1 MAAYLDI
8 IILLVV
14 VVLVFS
20 KLKSLLGTRPDNF
33 EQRKISDENAAKI
46 FDMIVK
52 EAEKNAAAEARN
64 MEKEEVQV
72 PEEELSEIDK
82 VLAKIPG
89 FNREKF
95 LTGAERAFEI
105 IISAFSKGDV
115 ETLEML
121 VSKSLLKKFQEIIEK
136 RKAEGIT
143 SETDFIGFDDVEIT
157 NAKIS
162 KSEVAKITVRFVSEQ
177 VNILKNKDGEVIE
190 GDENFIQNI
199 TDSWTFERALT
210 STNSNWLLVSTKPHF
225 LYSFFLAVA
234 VFLRQ
239 G

>member
-82 VLAKIPG
+82 VLDKIPG

-210 STNSNWLLVSTKPHF
+210 STNPNWLLVSTKK
-225 LYSFFLAVA
+225 
-234 VFLRQ
+234 
-239 G
+239 

>member
-72 PEEELSEIDK
+72 PEEEFSEIDK

-210 STNSNWLLVSTKPHF
+210 STNPNWLLVSTKK
-225 LYSFFLAVA
+225 
-234 VFLRQ
+234 
-239 G
+239 

>member
-64 MEKEEVQV
+64 MEKEEVQG

-210 STNSNWLLVSTKPHF
+210 STNPNWLLVSTKK
-225 LYSFFLAVA
+225 
-234 VFLRQ
+234 
-239 G
+239 

>member
-72 PEEELSEIDK
+72 PEEELSETDK

-162 KSEVAKITVRFVSEQ
+162 KSDVAKITVRFVSEQ

-210 STNSNWLLVSTKPHF
+210 STNPNWLLVSTKK
-225 LYSFFLAVA
+225 
-234 VFLRQ
+234 
-239 G
+239 

>member
-52 EAEKNAAAEARN
+52 EAEKNAAAEVRN

-95 LTGAERAFEI
+95 LTGEERAFEI

-210 STNSNWLLVSTKPHF
+210 STNPNWLLVSTKK
-225 LYSFFLAVA
+225 
-234 VFLRQ
+234 
-239 G
+239 

>member
-64 MEKEEVQV
+64 MEKEEV

-210 STNSNWLLVSTKPHF
+210 STNPNWLLVSTKK
-225 LYSFFLAVA
+225 
-234 VFLRQ
+234 
-239 G
+239 

>member
-1 MAAYLDI
+1 MAAHLDI

-210 STNSNWLLVSTKPHF
+210 STNPNWLLVSTKK
-225 LYSFFLAVA
+225 
-234 VFLRQ
+234 
-239 G
+239 

>member
-121 VSKSLLKKFQEIIEK
+121 GS
-136 RKAEGIT
+136 
-143 SETDFIGFDDVEIT
+143 
-157 NAKIS
+157 
-162 KSEVAKITVRFVSEQ
+162 
-177 VNILKNKDGEVIE
+177 
-190 GDENFIQNI
+190 
-199 TDSWTFERALT
+199 
-210 STNSNWLLVSTKPHF
+210 
-225 LYSFFLAVA
+225 
-234 VFLRQ
+234 
-239 G
+239 

>member
-52 EAEKNAAAEARN
+52 EAEKNAAAEVRN

-210 STNSNWLLVSTKPHF
+210 STNPNWLLEKKKK
-225 LYSFFLAVA
+225 
-234 VFLRQ
+234 
-239 G
+239 

>member
-1 MAAYLDI
+1 MATYLDI

-210 STNSNWLLVSTKPHF
+210 STNPNWLLVSTKK
-225 LYSFFLAVA
+225 
-234 VFLRQ
+234 
-239 G
+239 

>member
-64 MEKEEVQV
+64 REKEEVQV
-72 PEEELSEIDK
+72 PEEELSETDK

-136 RKAEGIT
+136 RKAGGIT

-162 KSEVAKITVRFVSEQ
+162 KSDVAKITVRFVSEQ

-210 STNSNWLLVSTKPHF
+210 STNPNWLLVSTKK
-225 LYSFFLAVA
+225 
-234 VFLRQ
+234 
-239 G
+239 

>member
-33 EQRKISDENAAKI
+33 EQRKISDEKAAKI

-210 STNSNWLLVSTKPHF
+210 STNPNWLLVSTKK
-225 LYSFFLAVA
+225 
-234 VFLRQ
+234 
-239 G
+239 

>member
-64 MEKEEVQV
+64 REKEEVPV
-72 PEEELSEIDK
+72 PEEELSETDK
-82 VLAKIPG
+82 VLA
-89 FNREKF
+89 NREKF

-136 RKAEGIT
+136 RKAEGII

-162 KSEVAKITVRFVSEQ
+162 KSDVAKITVRFVSEQ

-210 STNSNWLLVSTKPHF
+210 STNPNWLLVSTKK
-225 LYSFFLAVA
+225 
-234 VFLRQ
+234 
-239 G
+239 